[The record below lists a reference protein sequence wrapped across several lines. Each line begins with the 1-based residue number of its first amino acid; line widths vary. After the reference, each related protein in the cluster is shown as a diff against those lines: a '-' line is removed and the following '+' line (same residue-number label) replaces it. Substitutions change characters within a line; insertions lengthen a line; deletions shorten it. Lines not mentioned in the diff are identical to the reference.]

1 MYDMEQKKK
10 TVKAEQTETSFRE
23 ALKEK
28 FPESESERKLA
39 VIVGASSGIGYET
52 AIKLI
57 GRNYRIV
64 NISRTTCRLEQV
76 ANYLADVSDADELEK
91 GILEIGAAMKN
102 IDARVY
108 CAGFSMAAPIEKAES
123 EDVRYLFEVNFFGA
137 LRAIQAAV
145 PFMKENGG
153 RIVLVSSMGGI
164 LPIAFDCFYS
174 CSKAALNMLAK
185 SANSELGEFNI
196 RATAVLPGGTATTF
210 TFKRK
215 VYGAAACGEYASRV
229 EQAAASLADMEQDG
243 MSAGEVAKVIVGCL
257 ENKNPPVV
265 VHCGAMNK
273 MYAAAERILPNKATL
288 YLNDRKYFS

>member
-76 ANYLADVSDADELEK
+76 ANYLADVSEADDMEK

-102 IDARVY
+102 IDALVY

-137 LRAIQAAV
+137 LRAIQA
-145 PFMKENGG
+145 PRSLYERKRRQDRSRKFDGG
-153 RIVLVSSMGGI
+153 HPS
-164 LPIAFDCFYS
+164 
-174 CSKAALNMLAK
+174 
-185 SANSELGEFNI
+185 
-196 RATAVLPGGTATTF
+196 
-210 TFKRK
+210 
-215 VYGAAACGEYASRV
+215 
-229 EQAAASLADMEQDG
+229 
-243 MSAGEVAKVIVGCL
+243 
-257 ENKNPPVV
+257 
-265 VHCGAMNK
+265 HCV
-273 MYAAAERILPNKATL
+273 
-288 YLNDRKYFS
+288 

>member
-76 ANYLADVSDADELEK
+76 ANYLADISEADDMEK

-102 IDARVY
+102 IDALVY

-153 RIVLVSSMGGI
+153 RIVLVSSMGGH
-164 LPIAFDCFYS
+164 PS
-174 CSKAALNMLAK
+174 
-185 SANSELGEFNI
+185 
-196 RATAVLPGGTATTF
+196 
-210 TFKRK
+210 
-215 VYGAAACGEYASRV
+215 
-229 EQAAASLADMEQDG
+229 
-243 MSAGEVAKVIVGCL
+243 
-257 ENKNPPVV
+257 
-265 VHCGAMNK
+265 HCV
-273 MYAAAERILPNKATL
+273 
-288 YLNDRKYFS
+288 